1 MPEGNKQSEP
11 YFYSDIESALPHFNP
26 HASFGTV
33 HGLGL
38 GRLLLHISLFLVTCV
53 TTTIS
58 GAIFPLL
65 LQEIE
70 PGVIFITITNPA
82 TIANG
87 LLFSFTLL
95 TILGT
100 HELGHYI
107 ACRYYG

>member
-33 HGLGL
+33 HEQGL
-38 GRLLLHISLFLVTCV
+38 GRLLLHISLFLATCV

-65 LQEIE
+65 LQDMELGGILK
-70 PGVIFITITNPA
+70 TLTNPA

-100 HELGHYI
+100 HELGHYV
-107 ACRYYG
+107 AFR